1 MFYAM
6 PILSETGSMQAIE
19 SKKAAGDTASVQQEV
34 DGIVQQLRLHVGSLS
49 YTSLLHTSA
58 CCTPLLAAHLCLP
71 SHITVSAFRTLI
83 CPHLASG
90 NNCTM
95 GTNNSSTCCN
105 TLTWHITSVLPIL
118 HRIIKLLCS
127 AAGLATS
134 LATFGDSLH
143 AQGSACD

>member
-58 CCTPLLAAHLCLP
+58 CCTPLLAITHHSLCLQDAYLP
-71 SHITVSAFRTLI
+71 
-83 CPHLASG
+83 
-90 NNCTM
+90 
-95 GTNNSSTCCN
+95 
-105 TLTWHITSVLPIL
+105 TSCIW
-118 HRIIKLLCS
+118 
-127 AAGLATS
+127 
-134 LATFGDSLH
+134 
-143 AQGSACD
+143 